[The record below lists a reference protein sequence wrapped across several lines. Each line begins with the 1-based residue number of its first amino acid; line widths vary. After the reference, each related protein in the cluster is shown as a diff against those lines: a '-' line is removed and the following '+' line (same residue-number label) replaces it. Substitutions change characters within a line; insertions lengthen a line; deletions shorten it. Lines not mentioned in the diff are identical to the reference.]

1 MIKLHWSN
9 SKLRWKDSITVSLA
23 LLATLQTI
31 AEVSG
36 FLDLDCINSIPW
48 LWKLAII
55 FAIFIFLTVCTF
67 ILKHLLVH
75 KGLKL
80 SIGDNEVKIKQADI
94 FEQDGW
100 RLIPFNEMFD
110 TVVDDI
116 IIAHHS
122 LNGYFIDTYVKNDLK
137 KLEQC
142 IETASDVKGLNPTS
156 RQGRKKFPLGRI
168 IPYNNEYLLLAF
180 THFDDNNNAF
190 LSHADFEKCLIT
202 MWKEINRVYA
212 NRPIYIPLLGF
223 GITRF
228 TDTPHKDNLSL
239 AKCLLC
245 TLKMSGVHIKQPITI
260 CLMPEVMNSM
270 NIYELKSK

>member
-1 MIKLHWSN
+1 MIKFHWSN
-9 SKLRWKDSITVSLA
+9 SKLRWKDSVTVSLA

-48 LWKLAII
+48 LRKLAII

-67 ILKHLLVH
+67 ISKHLLVY

-94 FEQDGW
+94 FEQDWW

-122 LNGYFIDTYVKNDLK
+122 LNGYFIDTTPLQNSEGAALCFYPCGIAQGEHQERLAVMD
-137 KLEQC
+137 C
-142 IETASDVKGLNPTS
+142 TGL
-156 RQGRKKFPLGRI
+156 
-168 IPYNNEYLLLAF
+168 
-180 THFDDNNNAF
+180 
-190 LSHADFEKCLIT
+190 
-202 MWKEINRVYA
+202 
-212 NRPIYIPLLGF
+212 
-223 GITRF
+223 
-228 TDTPHKDNLSL
+228 
-239 AKCLLC
+239 
-245 TLKMSGVHIKQPITI
+245 
-260 CLMPEVMNSM
+260 
-270 NIYELKSK
+270 

>member
-1 MIKLHWSN
+1 MLKFHWLN
-9 SKLRWKDSITVSLA
+9 SKLRWKDSVTVSLA

-36 FLDLDCINSIPW
+36 FLDLDCINSVPW

-55 FAIFIFLTVCTF
+55 FAVFIFLTVCTF
-67 ILKHLLVH
+67 ISKHLLVH

-116 IIAHHS
+116 IIAHRS
-122 LNGYFIDTYVKNDLK
+122 LNGYFIDTYVKDDLK

-156 RQGRKKFPLGRI
+156 RHGRRKFPLGRI
-168 IPYNNEYLLLAF
+168 IPYDNKYLLLAF

-212 NRPIYIPLLGF
+212 NRPIYIPLLGS

-260 CLMPEVMNSM
+260 CLMQ
-270 NIYELKSK
+270 

>member
-1 MIKLHWSN
+1 MLKFHWLN
-9 SKLRWKDSITVSLA
+9 SKLRWKDSVTVSLA

-36 FLDLDCINSIPW
+36 FLDLDCINSVPW

-67 ILKHLLVH
+67 ISKHLLVH

-116 IIAHHS
+116 IIAHRS
-122 LNGYFIDTYVKNDLK
+122 LNGYFIDTYVKDDLK

-142 IETASDVKGLNPTS
+142 VETASDVKGLNPTL
-156 RQGRKKFPLGRI
+156 RHGRRKFPLGRI
-168 IPYNNEYLLLAF
+168 IPYDNEYLLLAF

-212 NRPIYIPLLGF
+212 NRPVYIPLLGS